1 MVFIDQLGTG
11 KTCVIKWIKNLA
23 SKFLIHSIKNHD
35 KDPSLTGLNVILLP
49 KGETRLGSG
58 PNNVIM
64 LKGGLMSDNHAIIK
78 NDSAEHSVEPLGDA
92 LIVVNG
98 DRINQKHFFENG
110 DRIIF
115 GQNHFF
121 VFRGPNCPMDQ
132 NIINFDEM
140 NHEYLEKQKME
151 HRFGSFWRC
160 YTFTIVVRS
169 F

>member
-1 MVFIDQLGTG
+1 M
-11 KTCVIKWIKNLA
+11 
-23 SKFLIHSIKNHD
+23 
-35 KDPSLTGLNVILLP
+35 ILLP

-64 LKGGLMSDNHAIIK
+64 LKGSLMSENHAIIK
-78 NDSAEHSVEPLGDA
+78 NDASEHSVEPLGDA

-98 DRINQKHFFENG
+98 DRINQKHFLENG

-151 HRFGSFWRC
+151 HRFGSFLRLTC
-160 YTFTIVVRS
+160 DTSHFTCNSAIVCRKPNRVS
-169 F
+169 QDS

>member
-1 MVFIDQLGTG
+1 M
-11 KTCVIKWIKNLA
+11 
-23 SKFLIHSIKNHD
+23 
-35 KDPSLTGLNVILLP
+35 ILLP
-49 KGETRLGSG
+49 QGDTKVGSG
-58 PNNVIM
+58 PNNVII
-64 LKGGLMSDNHAIIK
+64 LKGSLMSDNHAVIR
-78 NDSAEHSVEPLGDA
+78 NDSSEQSVEPLDDA

-98 DRINQKHFFENG
+98 DRINQKHVFQNG

-132 NIINFDEM
+132 NIVNFDEM

-151 HRFGSFWRC
+151 HRLGSF
-160 YTFTIVVRS
+160 FTHSIINSESNSSSTQPRVHR

>member
-1 MVFIDQLGTG
+1 M
-11 KTCVIKWIKNLA
+11 
-23 SKFLIHSIKNHD
+23 
-35 KDPSLTGLNVILLP
+35 ILLP
-49 KGETRLGSG
+49 QGDTKVGSG
-58 PNNVIM
+58 PNNVII
-64 LKGGLMSDNHAIIK
+64 LKGSLMSDNHAVIR
-78 NDSAEHSVEPLGDA
+78 NDSLEQSVEPLDDA

-98 DRINQKHFFENG
+98 DRINQKHSFQNG

-132 NIINFDEM
+132 NIVNFDEM

-151 HRFGSFWRC
+151 HRFGSFRRLVSDLVVYFSWCSSWYAPGIKFRSGNQKVVQKC
-160 YTFTIVVRS
+160 QTVQKTFA